1 MRPLLASRLSFF
13 GPYTYGL
20 PLPMANSS
28 WVVHLMQDAISER
41 INQKRSGRFDTMGRP
56 RNRPIP
62 KKFDPVKSTPRG
74 RGEEIVGWRVI
85 NLGRNGFRARFPTT
99 VRSRAAAGGRFGAQ
113 KLDFFCLPNLN
124 RRCQLKMRIEF
135 FCVSRPDHREPE
147 CFRRVARPLSP
158 LPSLRSFN

>member
-20 PLPMANSS
+20 PMPMAISS

-41 INQKRSGRFDTMGRP
+41 INQTRSGRFDTMGC
-56 RNRPIP
+56 
-62 KKFDPVKSTPRG
+62 PVKSTPNG

-113 KLDFFCLPNLN
+113 KLDFFSLPNLN